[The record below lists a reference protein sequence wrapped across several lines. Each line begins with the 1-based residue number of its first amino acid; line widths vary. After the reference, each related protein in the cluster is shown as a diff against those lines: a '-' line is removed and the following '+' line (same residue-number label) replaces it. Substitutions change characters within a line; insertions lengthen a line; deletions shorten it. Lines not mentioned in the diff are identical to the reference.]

1 MNNFEVGRLIGR
13 LEVVFRGYD
22 IEKEIEMLEDAFK
35 YEDDIRNIARIYGRL
50 EQKMI
55 IANKSKKDILELRK
69 LFEEVENKCIELYL
83 DKDIKDLNL
92 IGLPVKKLNEAG
104 IYTIRDL
111 SNKTYNKLLEINGIS
126 EITLKRI
133 LDKLRFNC
141 VVLKKN

>member
-13 LEVVFRGYD
+13 LEVVFRGCD

-69 LFEEVENKCIELYL
+69 IFEEVENKCIELYL

-92 IGLPVKKLNEAG
+92 IGIPVKKLNEAG